1 MPNDVRA
8 DKIEFGDKEMASILE
23 AMKKEYLRRQDESHG
38 TPDFGEFHD
47 AMLRSI
53 EVKTS
58 ENDLPRLYEGYLLMD
73 EEARREHEDL
83 TGRLMEHLI
92 IESTMLADRK
102 AGFPNPIPRMRM
114 AIRHYFTQMGDED
127 FLDRFDRVMYEA
139 ESQPE
144 QLLRHRAEGMRLEEA
159 EALTKQERKVTGL
172 ERGKIF
178 AEMAKQFEKTTPEQ
192 LLNLTD
198 ADLVDSYAA
207 LNYLFQ
213 ISAHIGE
220 ILKND
225 NDGSDQFIRFEP
237 EDRKVCEHLQEL
249 YEAAQIT
256 YNRISLIANPYYKYL
271 NVNSFRAD
279 VSRYEDTKKELMDQ
293 MDHFDRTSYIGGM
306 ASAIFFSPRPDIQ
319 VEKPDLMRNKPIA
332 YLESLNIMPENVISA
347 VWMDNGNAADISS
360 NDILRLNDG
369 AKLKVTTG
377 NKCIVIE
384 KNEDNYSFEIAK
396 ETASIRFMDAV
407 RELGIDPAN
416 AVYRDAEGKT
426 LQTEGEAWTDYVAD
440 GKPVT
445 VVSEGM
451 QTEISMT
458 GYDSP
463 RYRHS
468 AENMVSYFEKTAKD
482 MGFQPEGTSYFKE
495 DGTRL
500 EISSDDGKA
509 YIASGKNV
517 TAKCG
522 TMEAQ
527 IRVKED
533 GAKITSGHSA
543 NPAAVRSMLKE
554 ILEKNGFDRDN
565 TFCTRHDGME
575 LNLQDENDLKYIS
588 TGSPVIATC
597 GGKQFKAVCR
607 PDGWPTFEATQYHK
621 DNEELRKTAADK
633 AQTQNDKSSKVNE
646 AFANTRRDVL
656 DGVLDTFDAADLV
669 RLKITGSSQF
679 KQMKQHLGEYKRICR
694 NLQQEDLN
702 DPERRRSIELS
713 TVKLLRS
720 AQEYLKFK
728 GKGSDKHSE
737 QLRIN
742 AARTVEQYAKRQL
755 AFIDSIGKAEKT
767 LGELDTREAELKS
780 SIDAAKPE
788 KLKQQQREEENKKSI
803 VRPVRLG
810 NAAGGTPYAKRLFTS
825 PKLVS
830 RTNANLDEMAKWS
843 LAQLDRFQSGSREQK
858 EELLANLI
866 IRHKVAI
873 EQNDTASFDHA
884 KGTWEL
890 MTENKEGVDELK
902 RRIKGTQ
909 TFKQSLNEMSE
920 GNLEILQEGA
930 GRKLEYV
937 ARRVG
942 SEVRTRIKN
951 DEQKMNKKQDAKQ
964 NQKGP
969 VMGG

>member
-1 MPNDVRA
+1 MPKDVRE
-8 DKIEFGDKEMASILE
+8 DKIEFGYKNMESILVE
-23 AMKKEYLRRQDESHG
+23 MKKEYLKRQDESQG
-38 TPDFGEFHD
+38 TPDFDEFHD
-47 AMLRSI
+47 AMLRSL
-53 EVKTS
+53 EVETS
-58 ENDLPRLYEGYLLMD
+58 EDDLPDNYKQYLLLN
-73 EEARREHEDL
+73 EEAKSRHENL
-83 TGRLMEHLI
+83 TKRLREHLI
-92 IESTMLADRK
+92 TESTMLADRK
-102 AGFPNPIPRMRM
+102 SGFVDPIARMRM
-114 AIRHYFTQMGDED
+114 GIRYYFTRMDNQE

-139 ESQPE
+139 ESESE
-144 QLLRHRAEGMRLEEA
+144 QLLRHRAEGMSLEEA
-159 EALTKQERKVTGL
+159 EALTNQERKEAGL
-172 ERGKIF
+172 ERGKLY
-178 AEMAKQFEKTTPEQ
+178 AEMARQFEKATPEQ
-192 LLNLTD
+192 LLSLTD
-198 ADLVDSYAA
+198 EDLVESYAV
-207 LNYLFQ
+207 LNYLLL
-213 ISAHIGE
+213 ISSAMGG
-220 ILKND
+220 ILEND
-225 NDGSDQFIRFEP
+225 KDTGAQNFRFTP
-237 EDRKVCEHLQEL
+237 EDRKVCDHLWSL
-249 YEAAQIT
+249 YDAAKIIQ
-256 YNRISLIANPYYKYL
+256 NRISLIANPYYKYL
-271 NVNSFRAD
+271 NVNGFRAD
-279 VSRYEDTKKELMDQ
+279 VSRYEDVKNQLMQQ
-293 MDHFDRTSYIGGM
+293 MDKQSYVGTM
-306 ASAIFFSPRPDIQ
+306 ASSIFFSPRPDIQ
-319 VEKPDLMRNKPIA
+319 VEKPDLLRNKPIA
-332 YLESLNIMPENVISA
+332 YLESLNITPEDVISA
-347 VWMDNGNAADISS
+347 VWLDNGKAADISS

-369 AKLKVTTG
+369 VQLKVTTR
-377 NKCIVIE
+377 NECIVIE
-384 KNEDNYSFEIAK
+384 KDEDNYSFEIAK

-633 AQTQNDKSSKVNE
+633 AQIRNDKTPNVNE
-646 AFANTRRDVL
+646 AFANTRRNVLDDVL
-656 DGVLDTFDAADLV
+656 NTFDEADLV
-669 RLKITGSSQF
+669 RLKITGSRQF
-679 KQMKQHLGEYKRICR
+679 KQMKEHLGEYKRICR

-702 DPERRRSIELS
+702 DPDRRRSIELS

-742 AARTVEQYAKRQL
+742 AARTVERYAKKQL
-755 AFIDSIGKAEKT
+755 ASLDRISRKEMT
-767 LGELDTREAELKS
+767 LRKLDTREAELKR
-780 SIDAAKPE
+780 SIEAAKPE
-788 KLKQQQREEENKKSI
+788 KLKQQQREEENKKSV

-830 RTNANLDEMAKWS
+830 RTNDNLDEMAEWS
-843 LAQLDRFQSGSREQK
+843 LAQLDRFQSGSQEQK

-873 EQNDTASFDHA
+873 EQNDTTRFDHA

-920 GNLEILQEGA
+920 GNLEILKEGT

-937 ARRVG
+937 ARSVG

>member
-1 MPNDVRA
+1 MPKDVRE
-8 DKIEFGDKEMASILE
+8 DKIEFGYKNMESILVE
-23 AMKKEYLRRQDESHG
+23 MKKEYLKRQDESQG
-38 TPDFGEFHD
+38 TPDFDEFHD
-47 AMLRSI
+47 AMLRSL
-53 EVKTS
+53 EVETS
-58 ENDLPRLYEGYLLMD
+58 EDDLPDNYKQYLLLN
-73 EEARREHEDL
+73 EEAKSRHENL
-83 TGRLMEHLI
+83 TKRLREHLI
-92 IESTMLADRK
+92 TESTMLADRK
-102 AGFPNPIPRMRM
+102 SGFVDPIARMRM
-114 AIRHYFTQMGDED
+114 GIRYYFTRMDNQE

-139 ESQPE
+139 ESESE
-144 QLLRHRAEGMRLEEA
+144 QLLRHRAEGMSLEEA
-159 EALTKQERKVTGL
+159 EALTNQERKAAGL
-172 ERGKIF
+172 ERGKLY
-178 AEMAKQFEKTTPEQ
+178 AEMARQFEKATPEQ
-192 LLNLTD
+192 LLSLTD
-198 ADLVDSYAA
+198 EDLVESYAV
-207 LNYLFQ
+207 LNYLLL
-213 ISAHIGE
+213 ISSAMGG
-220 ILKND
+220 ILEND
-225 NDGSDQFIRFEP
+225 KDTGAQNFRFTP
-237 EDRKVCEHLQEL
+237 EDRKVCDHLWSL
-249 YEAAQIT
+249 YDAAKIIQ
-256 YNRISLIANPYYKYL
+256 NRISLIANPYYKYL
-271 NVNSFRAD
+271 NVNGFRAD
-279 VSRYEDTKKELMDQ
+279 VSRYEDVKNQLMQQ
-293 MDHFDRTSYIGGM
+293 MDKQSYVGTM
-306 ASAIFFSPRPDIQ
+306 ASSIFFSPRPDIQ
-319 VEKPDLMRNKPIA
+319 VEKPDLLRNKPIA
-332 YLESLNIMPENVISA
+332 YLESLNITPEDVISA
-347 VWMDNGNAADISS
+347 VWLDNGKAADISS

-369 AKLKVTTG
+369 VQLKVTTR
-377 NKCIVIE
+377 NECIVIE
-384 KNEDNYSFEIAK
+384 KDEDNYSFEIAK

-407 RELGIDPAN
+407 RKLGIDPAN
-416 AVYRDAEGKT
+416 AVYRDAEGKL
-426 LQTEGEAWTDYVAD
+426 LQTEGEAWIDYVAD
-440 GKPVT
+440 GKPV
-445 VVSEGM
+445 VVTSEGT
-451 QTEISMT
+451 QVEIST
-458 GYDSP
+458 VGYNSP

-482 MGFQPEGTSYFKE
+482 IGFQLEGTSYFKE
-495 DGTRL
+495 DGTKL

-527 IRVKED
+527 IHVED
-533 GAKITSGHSA
+533 GVKITSGHSA

-554 ILEKNGFDRDN
+554 TLEKNGFDRDN
-565 TFCTRHDGME
+565 TFYIRPDGTE

-588 TGSPVIATC
+588 TGQPVIATC
-597 GGKQFKAVCR
+597 GEKQFKAVCR

-633 AQTQNDKSSKVNE
+633 AQIRNDKTPNVNE
-646 AFANTRRDVL
+646 AFANTRRNVLDDVL
-656 DGVLDTFDAADLV
+656 NTFDEADLV
-669 RLKITGSSQF
+669 RLKITGSRQF
-679 KQMKQHLGEYKRICR
+679 KQMKEHLGEYKRICR

-702 DPERRRSIELS
+702 DPDRRRSIELS

-742 AARTVEQYAKRQL
+742 AARTVERYAKKQL
-755 AFIDSIGKAEKT
+755 ASLDCISRKEMT
-767 LGELDTREAELKS
+767 LRKLDTREAELKR
-780 SIDAAKPE
+780 SIEAAKPE
-788 KLKQQQREEENKKSI
+788 KLKQQQREEENKKSV

-873 EQNDTASFDHA
+873 EQSDTASFDHA

>member
-1 MPNDVRA
+1 MN
-8 DKIEFGDKEMASILE
+8 
-23 AMKKEYLRRQDESHG
+23 
-38 TPDFGEFHD
+38 
-47 AMLRSI
+47 
-53 EVKTS
+53 EV
-58 ENDLPRLYEGYLLMD
+58 
-73 EEARREHEDL
+73 
-83 TGRLMEHLI
+83 
-92 IESTMLADRK
+92 
-102 AGFPNPIPRMRM
+102 
-114 AIRHYFTQMGDED
+114 
-127 FLDRFDRVMYEA
+127 
-139 ESQPE
+139 
-144 QLLRHRAEGMRLEEA
+144 
-159 EALTKQERKVTGL
+159 
-172 ERGKIF
+172 
-178 AEMAKQFEKTTPEQ
+178 
-192 LLNLTD
+192 
-198 ADLVDSYAA
+198 
-207 LNYLFQ
+207 
-213 ISAHIGE
+213 
-220 ILKND
+220 
-225 NDGSDQFIRFEP
+225 
-237 EDRKVCEHLQEL
+237 
-249 YEAAQIT
+249 
-256 YNRISLIANPYYKYL
+256 
-271 NVNSFRAD
+271 
-279 VSRYEDTKKELMDQ
+279 
-293 MDHFDRTSYIGGM
+293 
-306 ASAIFFSPRPDIQ
+306 
-319 VEKPDLMRNKPIA
+319 
-332 YLESLNIMPENVISA
+332 
-347 VWMDNGNAADISS
+347 
-360 NDILRLNDG
+360 
-369 AKLKVTTG
+369 
-377 NKCIVIE
+377 
-384 KNEDNYSFEIAK
+384 
-396 ETASIRFMDAV
+396 
-407 RELGIDPAN
+407 
-416 AVYRDAEGKT
+416 
-426 LQTEGEAWTDYVAD
+426 
-440 GKPVT
+440 
-445 VVSEGM
+445 
-451 QTEISMT
+451 
-458 GYDSP
+458 
-463 RYRHS
+463 
-468 AENMVSYFEKTAKD
+468 
-482 MGFQPEGTSYFKE
+482 
-495 DGTRL
+495 
-500 EISSDDGKA
+500 
-509 YIASGKNV
+509 
-517 TAKCG
+517 
-522 TMEAQ
+522 
-527 IRVKED
+527 
-533 GAKITSGHSA
+533 
-543 NPAAVRSMLKE
+543 
-554 ILEKNGFDRDN
+554 
-565 TFCTRHDGME
+565 
-575 LNLQDENDLKYIS
+575 
-588 TGSPVIATC
+588 
-597 GGKQFKAVCR
+597 
-607 PDGWPTFEATQYHK
+607 
-621 DNEELRKTAADK
+621 
-633 AQTQNDKSSKVNE
+633 
-646 AFANTRRDVL
+646 FANTRRDVL

-930 GRKLEYV
+930 RRKLEYV